1 MRWDDGV
8 YVLDEGGDPVVQ
20 SLIDAKTDDLFLDL
34 LQLFNK
40 QNQHVGIVTGT
51 TYAPAKMAGHPK
63 AKGVTKKELAA
74 GMQRLLDAKRIV
86 VVTVGS
92 KTRQRSHLEVV
103 AKTTMH

>member
-34 LQLFNK
+34 LELFNE
-40 QNQHVGIVTGT
+40 QGQHVGIVTGT

-63 AKGVTKKELAA
+63 AKGVTKNELAA
-74 GMQRLLDAKRIV
+74 SMQRLLDAKCIK
-86 VVTVGS
+86 VVTEGS
-92 KTRQRSHLEVV
+92 KSRQRSKLV
-103 AKTTMH
+103 KTDQPTVH